1 MEQLRKF
8 CKETIKKY
16 PSIATEVWEL
26 YELCQTEIED
36 GESQTE
42 EINKCIYSIEELID
56 EL

>member
-16 PSIATEVWEL
+16 PSIASDVWEL
-26 YELCQTEIED
+26 FELCQTEIED
-36 GESQTE
+36 GESETE